1 MSILME
7 VKEAT
12 LAGDQGKVSALT
24 KQAID
29 EGIEA
34 DRIIQEGLIGAMVV
48 VGKEFGENKIYIPE
62 MLIAARAMKSGLEVV
77 KPLLVGG
84 KIKSIAK
91 VVLGTVKGDLHD
103 IGKNLVG
110 MMLEGFGVEAID
122 LGVDVSPEKFVE
134 ALKTHQP
141 QFVGMS
147 ALLTT
152 TMTSMEVTIKALE
165 ESGLRQNVKVL
176 VGGAPVTQAFADE
189 IGADGF
195 GSSASEAM
203 DLIKEALG

>member
-1 MSILME
+1 MSILTE

-12 LAGDQGKVSALT
+12 LAGDQGRVSALT

-48 VGKEFGENKIYIPE
+48 VGKEFGEGKIYIPE

-110 MMLEGFGVEAID
+110 MMLEGFGVEVID

-152 TMTSMEVTIKALE
+152 TMTAMEVTIKALE

>member
-12 LAGDQGKVSALT
+12 LAGDQGRVSALT

-48 VGKEFGENKIYIPE
+48 VGKEFGEGKIYIPE

-84 KIKSIAK
+84 KIKTIAK

-110 MMLEGFGVEAID
+110 MMLEGFGVEVID

-152 TMTSMEVTIKALE
+152 TMTAMEVTIKALE